1 MEKCKSQEK
10 LTETGHTDNADKI
23 VQALDPEKTESF
35 SVKDVIRMA
44 KKARIPFGNLKKN
57 IEMLSKEADCAASE
71 SGDPN
76 FDKRDYMNKRLAAMR
91 GSQK

>member
-1 MEKCKSQEK
+1 MEECMSQEK
-10 LTETGHTDNADKI
+10 LENSKEADTADEI
-23 VQALDPEKTESF
+23 VQVMDVEKTEGF
-35 SVKDVIRMA
+35 SVKDVIRIA

-57 IEMLSKEADCAASE
+57 IEMLSKEADSAALE

-76 FDKRDYMNKRLAAMR
+76 FDKRDYMNKKLAAMR